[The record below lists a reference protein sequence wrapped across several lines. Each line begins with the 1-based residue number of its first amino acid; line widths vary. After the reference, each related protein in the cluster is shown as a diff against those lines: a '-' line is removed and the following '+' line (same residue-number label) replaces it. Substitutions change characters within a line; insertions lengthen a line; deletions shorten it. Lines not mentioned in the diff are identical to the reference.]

1 MADGRELVSAS
12 FVIPYPPGFPVLV
25 PGQLINHEIID
36 FLLAIDVK
44 EIHGYREE
52 LGLVLFTEATLG
64 RQRTGT
70 AMGGMR
76 LPAMP
81 DTNGSGKANKKTKN
95 T

>member
-1 MADGRELVSAS
+1 MTIVACQGVRRLDAKGQC
-12 FVIPYPPGFPVLV
+12 
-25 PGQLINHEIID
+25 PGQGVGGQHGPGD